1 MPPAYAGDIG
11 DTFKGPPMTR
21 RKRQAKPRNL
31 LSRSERLRGEKYRES
46 STENV
51 YGALNI
57 DGLLLDVNQIV
68 VD

>member
-1 MPPAYAGDIG
+1 
-11 DTFKGPPMTR
+11 
-21 RKRQAKPRNL
+21 

-46 STENV
+46 AAENV

-68 VD
+68 ID

>member
-1 MPPAYAGDIG
+1 
-11 DTFKGPPMTR
+11 MTL

-31 LSRSERLRGEKYRES
+31 LSRGERLRGEKYRES